1 MRKYRLLLF
10 FFLFCV
16 AAACASLYMVGSIL
30 ISPKPSSVG
39 LPPKDMPIEVV
50 QIPRENGALIHG
62 WFLGVDINKAGI
74 LLLHGVKSDR
84 REMIDRARFLYREG
98 YSVLLIDMQ
107 AHGETAGEY
116 LTFGYL
122 ESIDAGR
129 AVEYLR
135 ERIGGKVGII
145 GSSMGGAAALL
156 GTQSNREDAII
167 IEGVYGTIEQAI
179 KNRIALRLGRVAT
192 VLSPLLSWQLEP
204 RLGISLDSLSVVN
217 AVSRL
222 NSPILII
229 SGNQDRHALPS
240 EAQAIFD
247 AANQPK
253 SLWMIEGAS
262 HEDLYEYN
270 NESYEKRILDFFTE
284 HLN

>member
-1 MRKYRLLLF
+1 MRKFKLLLF
-10 FFLFCV
+10 CFLFCA
-16 AAACASLYMVGSIL
+16 AAACTSLYFVGSIL

-39 LPPKDMPIEVV
+39 SPPKDLPIEVV
-50 QIPRENGALIHG
+50 QIPKENDTVIHG
-62 WFLGVDINKAGI
+62 WFLERDLDKAGI

-84 REMIDRARFLYREG
+84 REMLERARFFYAEG

-135 ERIGGKVGII
+135 ERIDGRVGII

-156 GTQSNREDAII
+156 GTHQNRADAII

-179 KNRIALRLGRVAT
+179 KNRIAIRLGNYAT
-192 VLSPLLSWQLEP
+192 MLSPLLSWQLEP
-204 RLGISLDSLSVVN
+204 RLGISLESLSVVD
-217 AVSRL
+217 AASRL
-222 NSPILII
+222 HSPILVI
-229 SGNQDRHALPS
+229 SGNQDRHALPT

-270 NESYEKRILDFFTE
+270 NESYEKRILDFFAE
-284 HLN
+284 HLQ

>member
-1 MRKYRLLLF
+1 MLKLKLLLLCF
-10 FFLFCV
+10 IFCV
-16 AAACASLYMVGSIL
+16 AAASTSLYIIGSIL

-39 LPPKDMPIEVV
+39 LPPEDLPIEVV
-50 QIPRENGALIHG
+50 QILKEDDLPIHG
-62 WFLGVDINKAGI
+62 WFLEGDLGKAGI

-84 REMIDRARFLYREG
+84 REMLDRARFLYGEG

-122 ESIDAGR
+122 ESIDVER
-129 AVEYLR
+129 AVKFIR
-135 ERIGGKVGII
+135 ERIDGRVGII

-156 GTQSNREDAII
+156 GIQSSNADAII

-179 KNRIALRLGRVAT
+179 KNRIALRLGNIAT

-204 RLGISLDSLSVVN
+204 RLGISLESLSVVN
-217 AVSRL
+217 AVYRL
-222 NSPILII
+222 HSPILII
-229 SGNQDRHALPS
+229 SGKQDRHALPS
-240 EAQAIFD
+240 EAQAIYD

-253 SLWMIEGAS
+253 SLWMVDGAS
-262 HEDLYEYN
+262 HEDLHKYN
-270 NESYEKRILDFFTE
+270 KEHYEKRILDFFLK